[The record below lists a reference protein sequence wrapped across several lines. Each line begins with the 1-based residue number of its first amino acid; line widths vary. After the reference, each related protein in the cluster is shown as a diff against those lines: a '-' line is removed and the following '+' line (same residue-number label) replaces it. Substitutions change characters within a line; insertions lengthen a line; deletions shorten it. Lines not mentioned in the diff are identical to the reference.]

1 MDEINT
7 MIDELRAPSADVSAL
22 ERASCPYRAAG
33 FEDRASYLRDLA
45 DGFGL
50 SVSTVVMAAELL
62 GPSED
67 FDGLVTTLEDGDLD
81 GL

>member
-1 MDEINT
+1 MNDTNAL
-7 MIDELRAPSADVSAL
+7 IDELRTPPADSSPL

-33 FEDRASYLRDLA
+33 FETRADYLRDLA
-45 DGFGL
+45 KQYGV
-50 SVSTVVMAAELL
+50 SVATVRMAAAML